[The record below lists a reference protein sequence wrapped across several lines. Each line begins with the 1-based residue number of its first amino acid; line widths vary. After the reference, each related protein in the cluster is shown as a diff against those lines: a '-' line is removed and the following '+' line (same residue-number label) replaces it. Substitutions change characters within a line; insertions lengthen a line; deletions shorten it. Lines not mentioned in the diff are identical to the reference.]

1 MRARSELR
9 WRTGA
14 PKNSGWY
21 FIIVDQS
28 SDYSGDYEV
37 VESRYYTDK
46 HEWRMAGSEA
56 VAYICPVLAW
66 AEKPSISPKIA
77 ASIRAKL
84 GLRECVPA

>member
-9 WRTGA
+9 WRTGT
-14 PKNSGWY
+14 PKSGWH
-21 FIIVDQS
+21 FIILDQS
-28 SDYSGDYEV
+28 SDKSENYQI
-37 VESRYYTDK
+37 VESWYDTSHGWRIQAHNVAAYYTL
-46 HEWRMAGSEA
+46 
-56 VAYICPVLAW
+56 PVLAW